1 MVETNA
7 ADVYGFDLDRLRA
20 LADEIGPT
28 VDAVAEVLAPD
39 DYPRLHLQRL
49 RQGPGPPRLVMRP
62 GEPVSHGR

>member
-7 ADVYGFDLDRLRA
+7 AAFFGFDLDRLRP

-39 DYPRLHLQRL
+39 DYPRDSTCNAFDKAQVL
-49 RQGPGPPRLVMRP
+49 RAW
-62 GEPVSHGR
+62 